1 VQVEDNGEAALL
13 VVCTSIITKLV
24 VSVSA
29 EVHLNEDWLFIQLG
43 EKAGDTTRWIL
54 ETGVSNHDW

>member
-29 EVHLNEDWLFIQLG
+29 EVHLNED
-43 EKAGDTTRWIL
+43 
-54 ETGVSNHDW
+54 